1 MRNAPTNRDD
11 IIYSRDVIARIEE
24 LTDERD
30 ALQEAIDEAQT
41 ALVDALKA
49 VEALAEYDDN
59 DDDDET
65 QAAFDDA
72 QARMQAIG
80 YTACN

>member
-41 ALVDALKA
+41 ALKRLKRSPNTTTTTTTTKRKQPSTKRKQPSTTRKQPSM
-49 VEALAEYDDN
+49 L
-59 DDDDET
+59 
-65 QAAFDDA
+65 
-72 QARMQAIG
+72 RKKP
-80 YTACN
+80 